1 MPGSLDL
8 PSRLLSSDLCQL
20 LETYLEPDQVKAIY
34 RAYLFSAEAHDG
46 QLRLTGEPY
55 VFHPLAVAYIL
66 GQMRM
71 DSQTLCAALLH
82 DVIEDTKIAKKQLID
97 EFGEKIAELVDGVS
111 KLSSIQF
118 ATREQA
124 QAASFQKMLLAMNQ
138 DIRVIIIKL
147 ADRLHN
153 MYTLRAMKPASQRR
167 IAHET
172 LEVYAPIA
180 NRLGMNA
187 MRLKLEE
194 LCFVTLYP
202 WRYQVLKERLQKS
215 RNKRLEIL
223 DSIQALFEQHL
234 RKHNLNAQVVN
245 REKHYYGLYCKM
257 QEYKSASSLDKRK
270 SFVRATNLC
279 AFRIIVDT
287 VDACYRAL
295 GIVHSLYKPLCER
308 FRDYIAIPKI
318 NGYQSL
324 HTILF
329 SPHGFLIEV
338 QIRTTDMHE
347 LSETGITAYGFYQ
360 LDKQPTNSPKQPS
373 QLAHQ
378 RATEWLQ
385 SLIEMSKNAGGD
397 SVEFF
402 NQVKMDLFP
411 DEVYV
416 FTPKGKILQ
425 LPKGATAIDF
435 AYAIHSD
442 VGNRCIAAK
451 IDNQY
456 VSSLSIPLVSGQTV
470 EVITTPWAR
479 PNRSWLNFAVSARA
493 RSHIRHFLKT
503 LEHNDAV
510 SLGKRLLE
518 KELANHSLSLE
529 HLTEEQR
536 SQWLR
541 NLKVESLDKLLADIG
556 LGNRMALI
564 VAAQLNLTLEVSLK
578 SVPPVNGNQ
587 YKPLIIRGT
596 AGILVTLSRCCC
608 PIPGDE
614 IIGFMSAGRGLII
627 HQAICKHVAEYQ
639 FHHPDKILS
648 VIWEP
653 NLEEDEFLVDIHV
666 DVPDKKGVLAIVS
679 AALAN
684 MGSNIKQVA
693 NENHE
698 GISSVLKFCISVRNR
713 DHLAAIIRHLR
724 RLEVVNRIQRGR

>member
-1 MPGSLDL
+1 MPVSLDL

-20 LETYLEPDQVKAIY
+20 VETYLEPEQVKAVY

-46 QLRLTGEPY
+46 QQRLSGEPY
-55 VFHPLAVAYIL
+55 IFHPLAVAYIL
-66 GQMRM
+66 GKMRM

-82 DVIEDTKIAKKQLID
+82 DVIEDTGIAKKQLIN

-118 ATREQA
+118 ETREQA

-153 MYTLRAMKPASQRR
+153 MYTLGVMKPTSRRR

-172 LEVYAPIA
+172 LEIYAPIA
-180 NRLGMNA
+180 SRLGMNA
-187 MRLKLEE
+187 VRLKLEE
-194 LCFVTLYP
+194 LSFATLYP
-202 WRYQVLKERLQKS
+202 FRYQVLKERLQKA
-215 RNKRLEIL
+215 RNKRLDIL
-223 DSIQALFEQHL
+223 RSIQSILEQHL
-234 RKHNLNAQVVN
+234 HKHNLNAQVVN
-245 REKHYYGLYCKM
+245 REKHYYGLYYKM
-257 QEYKSASSLDKRK
+257 LEYKSATSLDKRK
-270 SFVRATNLC
+270 SFARATNMC

-287 VDACYRAL
+287 VDTCYRAL
-295 GIVHSLYKPLCER
+295 GVVHSLYKPLCER

-329 SPHGFLIEV
+329 SQHGFLIEV
-338 QIRTTDMHE
+338 QIRTADMHE
-347 LSETGITAYGFYQ
+347 LSEIGIAAYGFYQ
-360 LDKQPTNSPKQPS
+360 LDQPPVGLPKSTS

-385 SLIEMSKNAGGD
+385 SLIEMSKNAGD

-456 VSSLSIPLVSGQTV
+456 VSLSVPLVSGQTV

-503 LEHNDAV
+503 LEHDEAV

-518 KELANHSLSLE
+518 KELSNYSLSIDQ
-529 HLTEEQR
+529 LTEEQQ
-536 SQWLR
+536 SHLLK
-541 NLKVESLDKLLADIG
+541 NLKVDSLDKLFAEIG
-556 LGNRMALI
+556 LGNRMALV
-564 VAAQLNLTLEVSLK
+564 VASQLNLTLESSFKPL
-578 SVPPVNGNQ
+578 SPINGNQ
-587 YKPLIIRGT
+587 YKPLIIRGA
-596 AGILVTLSRCCC
+596 AGILVTLSRCCR

-614 IIGFMSAGRGLII
+614 IVGLMSAGRGLII
-627 HQAICKHVAEYQ
+627 HQVICKQVAEYQ
-639 FHHPDKILS
+639 YHYPDKILS
-648 VIWEP
+648 VEWES

-666 DVPDKKGVLAIVS
+666 DVLDKKGVLATVS
-679 AALAN
+679 AAIAN
-684 MGSNIKQVA
+684 MGSNIKYVA
-693 NENHE
+693 NETDE
-698 GISSVLKFCISVRNR
+698 GVSSLLKFCISVRSR

-724 RLEVVNRIQRGR
+724 RLEVVNRIQRSKN

>member
-1 MPGSLDL
+1 MPVSLDL
-8 PSRLLSSDLCQL
+8 PSRLLSSDLCKL
-20 LETYLEPDQVKAIY
+20 LETYLEPEQVKAVY

-46 QLRLTGEPY
+46 QQRLSGEPY
-55 VFHPLAVAYIL
+55 IFHPLAVAYIL

-82 DVIEDTKIAKKQLID
+82 DVIEDTGIAKKQLIN

-118 ATREQA
+118 ETREQA

-153 MYTLRAMKPASQRR
+153 MYTLGAMKPTSRRR

-172 LEVYAPIA
+172 LEIYAPIA
-180 NRLGMNA
+180 SRLGMNA
-187 MRLKLEE
+187 VRLKLEE
-194 LCFVTLYP
+194 LSFAILYP
-202 WRYQVLKERLQKS
+202 FRYQVLKDRLQKA
-215 RNKRLEIL
+215 RNKRLDIL
-223 DSIQALFEQHL
+223 RSIQATLEQHL
-234 RKHNLNAQVVN
+234 HKHHLNAQVVN
-245 REKHYYGLYCKM
+245 REKHYYGLYYKM
-257 QEYKSASSLDKRK
+257 LEYKSATSLDKRK
-270 SFVRATNLC
+270 SFARATNMC

-287 VDACYRAL
+287 VDACYRAF
-295 GIVHSLYKPLCER
+295 GVVHSLYKPLCER

-338 QIRTTDMHE
+338 QIRTADMHE
-347 LSETGITAYGFYQ
+347 LSEIGITAYGFYQ
-360 LDKQPTNSPKQPS
+360 LDQPPTNLPKPTS

-385 SLIEMSKNAGGD
+385 SLIEMSKNAGD

-456 VSSLSIPLVSGQTV
+456 VSLSVPLVSGQTV

-479 PNRSWLNFAVSARA
+479 PHRSWLNFAVSARA
-493 RSHIRHFLKT
+493 RSHIRHFLKV
-503 LEHNDAV
+503 LEHDEAIN
-510 SLGKRLLE
+510 LGKRLLD
-518 KELANHSLSLE
+518 KELASYALSIDR
-529 HLTEEQR
+529 LTADQQ
-536 SQWLR
+536 SQLLK
-541 NLKVESLDKLLADIG
+541 NLKVDSLDKLLAEIG
-556 LGNRMALI
+556 LGNRMALL
-564 VAAQLNLTLEVSLK
+564 VALQLNLTLESSFKPSSPL
-578 SVPPVNGNQ
+578 NGNQ
-587 YKPLIIRGT
+587 YRPLIIRG
-596 AGILVTLSRCCC
+596 AADILVTLSRCCR

-614 IIGFMSAGRGLII
+614 IVGFMSAGRGLII
-627 HQAICKHVAEYQ
+627 HQVICKQVTKYQ
-639 FHHPDKILS
+639 YHYPDKILS
-648 VIWEP
+648 VEWES

-666 DVPDKKGVLAIVS
+666 DVLDKKGVLATVS
-679 AALAN
+679 AAIAN
-684 MGSNIKQVA
+684 MGSNIKYVA
-693 NENHE
+693 NETDE
-698 GISSVLKFCISVRNR
+698 GVSSLLKFCISVRSR

-724 RLEVVNRIQRGR
+724 RLEVVNRIQRSKN